1 MRIGA
6 WRCSPQRRWIPQG
19 VRHCTAGPG
28 PSTPAIKFGQY
39 GAEHEGGLSPI
50 AAAPTHPGVNLSFI
64 YLVAL
69 WGVGIAIVAVML
81 DAVISVSRAPS
92 WKTMARPRTL
102 QLVETEDRRTQQLP
116 FVGKDRRAAVAAP
129 ERDSERVAA

>member
-1 MRIGA
+1 
-6 WRCSPQRRWIPQG
+6 
-19 VRHCTAGPG
+19 VRHCTAGPRLS
-28 PSTPAIKFGQY
+28 STAFKFGLC
-39 GAEHEGGLSPI
+39 GAEHIGGLSDV

-81 DAVISVSRAPS
+81 DAVISVSRPPS
-92 WKTMARPRTL
+92 WKTMTGPRTL
-102 QLVETEDRRTQQLP
+102 QLIATADRRTQQLP

-129 ERDSERVAA
+129 ERDSEQKAA